1 MRKLSVMYSSVG
13 VGAFVAVRLSKDAL
27 WVVVRRKSGA
37 SENDVCVVAMV
48 GNDSALPRFSILNLL
63 LNIDDSRV

>member
-1 MRKLSVMYSSVG
+1 M
-13 VGAFVAVRLSKDAL
+13 SKDAL

-63 LNIDDSRV
+63 LNIGDSRV